1 MTPDLINLD
10 HTDLTFD
17 EPLPR
22 EVEQHLEQAAAQ
34 PGKKSSEAVL
44 MRAYFLAPE
53 HPAVLIS
60 LYRHFFHWH
69 RLSDAL
75 RVAERLLRVLARR
88 LELPEDWHDL
98 NESRIGR
105 GILVSMTWIRLYLL
119 TLKGAGYLEMRL
131 GDYDAARERLHK
143 VTEFDADDRLGAQ
156 ALLAVIRAAFR
167 SEADE
172 AASA

>member
-10 HTDLTFD
+10 PKDLAFD
-17 EPLPR
+17 EPLLP
-22 EVEQHLEQAAAQ
+22 EVEQHLEQATAH
-34 PGKKSSEAVL
+34 PGRKSSETVL

-53 HPAVLIS
+53 HPAVLIT

-88 LELPEDWHDL
+88 LGLPEDWHDL
-98 NESRIGR
+98 NESRLGN

-131 GDYDAARERLHK
+131 GDYDSAGERLRK
-143 VTEFDADDRLGAQ
+143 VTEFDSDDRLGAQ

-167 SEADE
+167 GDAV
-172 AASA
+172 ASA

>member
-10 HTDLTFD
+10 HKDLAFG
-17 EPLPR
+17 EPLPP
-22 EVEQHLEQAAAQ
+22 EVEQHLEQATAH
-34 PGKKSSEAVL
+34 PGKKSSETVL

-53 HPAVLIS
+53 HPEVLIA
-60 LYRHFFHWH
+60 LYRHFFYWH

-88 LELPEDWHDL
+88 LGLPEDWHEL
-98 NESRIGR
+98 NESRLGN

-131 GDYDAARERLHK
+131 GDYDSARERLRK
-143 VTEFDADDRLGAQ
+143 VAEFDTGDRLGVQ
-156 ALLAVIRAAFR
+156 ALLAVIRAAFHT
-167 SEADE
+167 EAD